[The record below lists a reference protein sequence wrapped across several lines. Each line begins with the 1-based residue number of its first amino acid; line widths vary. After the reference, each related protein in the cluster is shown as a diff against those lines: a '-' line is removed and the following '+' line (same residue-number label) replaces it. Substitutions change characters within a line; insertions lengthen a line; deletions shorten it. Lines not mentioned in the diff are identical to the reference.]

1 MKYNFFLAAFLN
13 FFLLSISAQAKADP
27 QQLKSCYVAAYKK
40 IIVEI
45 MGVTKSNTWLKNT
58 SDQEFDEAL
67 NKTALYAIQ
76 KNGLIGVIS
85 ADGNEQTVIYRVQ
98 IPEDLLQV
106 QKGKILSMSGLSSRL
121 GDALFYG
128 LGNPNAGMYTP
139 AINKSL
145 NSDFSEQIKA
155 VPECVGFFN

>member
-1 MKYNFFLAAFLN
+1 
-13 FFLLSISAQAKADP
+13 
-27 QQLKSCYVAAYKK
+27 
-40 IIVEI
+40 